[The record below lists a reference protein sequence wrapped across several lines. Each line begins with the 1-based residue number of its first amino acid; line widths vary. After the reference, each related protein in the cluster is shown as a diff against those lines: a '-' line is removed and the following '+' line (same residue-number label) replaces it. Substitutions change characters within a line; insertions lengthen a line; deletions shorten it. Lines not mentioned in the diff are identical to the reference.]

1 MSDHSRAN
9 ASAPIGQNPEHCSV
23 QADQNHHPEGLVR
36 VSRIAFI
43 LPSFLM
49 VLALSAAYVR
59 FGGLAWM
66 QAMFYGIGAAVIGII
81 ARSAFKPN
89 LSF

>member
-1 MSDHSRAN
+1 
-9 ASAPIGQNPEHCSV
+9 
-23 QADQNHHPEGLVR
+23 

-49 VLALSAAYVR
+49 VLALPAAYVR

-66 QAMFYGIGAAVIGII
+66 QAMFYGIRTAVIGII
-81 ARSAFKPN
+81 ARSAFKGN

>member
-23 QADQNHHPEGLVR
+23 QADQNHHPEALVR

-43 LPSFLM
+43 LLSFLM

-66 QAMFYGIGAAVIGII
+66 QAMFYGIGAALIGII